1 MVAVT
6 YMFDTD
12 TSSYII
18 KRTHEAVLRRLRSTG
33 LESTCISVITQSE
46 LLYGVEVAPRREKI
60 EPFTQEYLRRIR
72 IVPLTEDV
80 SSHYAEIRAVLKK
93 SGQIIG
99 ANDLFV
105 AAHARSLGLTLVTNN
120 VREFGRV
127 PGLLVENWAAA

>member
-1 MVAVT
+1 MVAQ
-6 YMFDTD
+6 YMLDTD
-12 TSSYII
+12 ICSYAIKVSSIPVQQ
-18 KRTHEAVLRRLRSTG
+18 RLEQVSLQAV
-33 LESTCISVITQSE
+33 CVSVVTKAE
-46 LLYGVEVAPRREKI
+46 LLYGLA
-60 EPFTQEYLRRIR
+60 LRDGSMRYRFELERFLGYIQ
-72 IVPLTEDV
+72 ILELPDQAAA
-80 SSHYAEIRAVLKK
+80 HYAEIRAGLSK